1 MGRFSLLHF
10 PRKTKAGIFN
20 VKDSYGAGVTSQ
32 TGLPETVETELI
44 HRHKATATTVLALL
58 VGTILLCLIAYLS
71 KRFLSPQNNP
81 SLDIAVRIVIMIFGL
96 GSIVLRRTRFATMRL
111 QDIGALG
118 GASALLKTLE
128 KTTLQVALIGAILS
142 VLGFVATLMTANDF
156 YTYGAGLIAVV
167 ILLYCYPTKTSWIRT
182 IQRFARLDDEPKSSV
197 LALE

>member
-1 MGRFSLLHF
+1 
-10 PRKTKAGIFN
+10 
-20 VKDSYGAGVTSQ
+20 VTSQ
-32 TGLPETVETELI
+32 TGLPENVESELI
-44 HRHKATATTVLALL
+44 RRHKATSTTVLALL
-58 VGTILLCLIAYLS
+58 VGSILLCLIAYLS

-182 IQRFARLDDEPKSSV
+182 VQRFARLDDEPKSPV